1 MILNEKL
8 LIENIRIVYQRQLN
22 EAKILLSKDLLV
34 KLKDDDKERG
44 FVAGTLF
51 TIDCVGTKHVILKKT
66 SNQQDKIKPD
76 TYQSKTFNIDY
87 KELDDKFELA

>member
-8 LIENIRIVYQRQLN
+8 LIENMRTVYQRQLN
-22 EAKILLSKDLLV
+22 ETKILLSQDLTV
-34 KLKDDDKERG
+34 KLKQDDKERG

-51 TIDCVGTKHVILKKT
+51 TIDSVGTKHVILKKI
-66 SNQQDKIKPD
+66 SNEQNEIKPD